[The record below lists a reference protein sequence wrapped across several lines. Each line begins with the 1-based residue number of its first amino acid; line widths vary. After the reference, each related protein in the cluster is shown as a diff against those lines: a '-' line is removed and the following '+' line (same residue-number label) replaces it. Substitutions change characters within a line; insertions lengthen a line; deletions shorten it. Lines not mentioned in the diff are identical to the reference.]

1 MITRALPAANPA
13 PPWGTVLASTI
24 RLRARQRF
32 WPATTRWRVISA
44 LILAAVLFCGGAVT
58 VALGRGAIAG
68 KGAAGNG
75 DGTSGRR
82 TADAGDRDRG
92 RGSGPDRGRGV
103 DGPAGRP
110 GRYRRL

>member
-1 MITRALPAANPA
+1 MPGPAPAAEQPRDARPPEPRCPAPPPVITQALPAANPA

-58 VALGRGAIAG
+58 VALAADGR
-68 KGAAGNG
+68 AAA
-75 DGTSGRR
+75 R
-82 TADAGDRDRG
+82 
-92 RGSGPDRGRGV
+92 
-103 DGPAGRP
+103 
-110 GRYRRL
+110 